1 MISPDVLVDCS
12 VDIVG
17 NFSSSTSQQDCD
29 GHGTH
34 VASIAMGHLVG
45 VAKEASAVAVRVLD
59 CNVSSLLLYFLH
71 KLYAQGQHPHI
82 PCVHMARQ
90 KNACHLL

>member
-1 MISPDVLVDCS
+1 MDV
-12 VDIVG
+12 VG

-45 VAKEASAVAVRVLD
+45 VAKEANAVAVRVLN
-59 CNVSSLLLYFLH
+59 CNVRLLASQVFT
-71 KLYAQGQHPHI
+71 
-82 PCVHMARQ
+82 
-90 KNACHLL
+90 